1 MKKVPSATPA
11 AKSPSAADTPSDRLV
26 PTHEV
31 LRILSCS
38 RSHLYDEMAA
48 NRLPAP
54 VKRGRLSLWL
64 MSEINQH
71 MKLIGQLR
79 RA

>member
-1 MKKVPSATPA
+1 MKNAPSVGTPA
-11 AKSPSAADTPSDRLV
+11 DDRLI

-31 LRILSCS
+31 LQILSCS

-64 MSEINQH
+64 LSEINAH
-71 MKLIGQLR
+71 IKVIGQAR